1 MGGGCHDISIIIYL
15 VSLEYEDTAMVWANV
30 CTCFRVI
37 VVMYTGEM
45 IENDTISIIIDLTVI
60 WQI

>member
-1 MGGGCHDISIIIYL
+1 MEIL
-15 VSLEYEDTAMVWANV
+15 PWFWLNTPKPNV
-30 CTCFRVI
+30 CSCFRVI

-45 IENDTISIIIDLTVI
+45 IENDTIPRIIDLTVI